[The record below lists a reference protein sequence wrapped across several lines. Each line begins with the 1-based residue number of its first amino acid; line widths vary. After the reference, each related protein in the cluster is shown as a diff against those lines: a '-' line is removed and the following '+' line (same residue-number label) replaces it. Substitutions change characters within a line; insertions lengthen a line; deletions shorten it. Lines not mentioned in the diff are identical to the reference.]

1 MSNSR
6 AKEAIAGAPSYVAIL
21 GFALGSRLL
30 ARLPLPR
37 LDALLT
43 PRRRRQRPPER
54 VELAARRVERVLWW
68 TRRPLR
74 HTCLTRGLTRYYFLR
89 KAGADVRLVFGV
101 SPADGTGHC
110 WIVRDGQIYKET
122 TDPDAQFV
130 DVVALPL
137 R

>member
-1 MSNSR
+1 M
-6 AKEAIAGAPSYVAIL
+6 GAPAYLAIL
-21 GFALGSRLL
+21 GFALASRFL
-30 ARLPLPR
+30 ARLPLSR
-37 LDALLT
+37 LDALLKA
-43 PRRRRQRPPER
+43 RRSRAGAPER

-89 KAGADVRLVFGV
+89 RAGADVRLVFGV

-110 WIVRDGQIYKET
+110 WIVRDGQIYREP
-122 TDPDAQFV
+122 TDPDLQFV

-137 R
+137 Q